1 MKNIDVDDDT
11 RIGTSSVTIFKNTQI
26 SLILTQPFSHNQLVL
41 YCRQNPKDILDP
53 EAIGL
58 DVEMVLT
65 GCENLLLND
74 QNAFTV
80 YQDNIQVSKK
90 YFEVLEFAGSN
101 CRKRQSPSLILTE
114 QPVVSVVTLQIQ
126 SFTSI
131 SVDPVNKPVDF
142 TNRIRGGLNRTTM
155 ADVISQLSGVNS
167 SLLLSYDELLSA
179 TRPAVGFYPEKDN
192 DLIPNVIAVTGNDPD
207 CLHTGY
213 GKADTITIH
222 FNRDADQPIV
232 TTKADIDKIL
242 VFSPP
247 IGTDYS
253 GYWETPSKLVLR
265 IESIQAE
272 VTAATQFS
280 YSFTPNYL
288 DNNTVFNE
296 SKPDLPTT
304 RFQCY
309 GVNVC
314 GRGGPTIGICSE
326 NGLSC
331 RAYEGST
338 FTVNLDGGVKCE
350 ATGDNR
356 DWLWVLLAVFIL
368 IVAVIFFL
376 TGYYCYRKNKQK
388 RQKVEALR
396 VVERWQRAKGKDS
409 TKEETAA
416 PWAKPPDV
424 FKMRD
429 QPDPFREGPL
439 KNLPEMAKRPPTAA
453 AGENLPPL
461 DTIPTS
467 FVPRA
472 GARIAPNLPLFQPMG
487 LRGDAMERVRN
498 SQLPSL
504 KPLVSDTPTGYK
516 NSY

>member
-1 MKNIDVDDDT
+1 M
-11 RIGTSSVTIFKNTQI
+11 
-26 SLILTQPFSHNQLVL
+26 
-41 YCRQNPKDILDP
+41 
-53 EAIGL
+53 
-58 DVEMVLT
+58 
-65 GCENLLLND
+65 
-74 QNAFTV
+74 
-80 YQDNIQVSKK
+80 
-90 YFEVLEFAGSN
+90 
-101 CRKRQSPSLILTE
+101 
-114 QPVVSVVTLQIQ
+114 
-126 SFTSI
+126 
-131 SVDPVNKPVDF
+131 
-142 TNRIRGGLNRTTM
+142 
-155 ADVISQLSGVNS
+155 
-167 SLLLSYDELLSA
+167 
-179 TRPAVGFYPEKDN
+179 
-192 DLIPNVIAVTGNDPD
+192 IAVTGDDPD

-222 FNRDADQPIV
+222 FNRDTDQPTV

-265 IESIQAE
+265 IESIRAE

-296 SKPDLPTT
+296 SIPDLPTT

-309 GVNVC
+309 GINIC
-314 GRGGPTIGICSE
+314 GMGGPTIGICSE

-338 FTVNLDGGVKCE
+338 FTIDFDDGVKCE

-356 DWLWVLLAVFIL
+356 DWLWVLLAVFNL

-409 TKEETAA
+409 TKEETVA

-429 QPDPFREGPL
+429 QPDPFSEGPL

-487 LRGDAMERVRN
+487 LKGPLYIYAQQVG
-498 SQLPSL
+498 PSL
-504 KPLVSDTPTGYK
+504 HLLNPYQVEVFWVLYVLPPYPLFRFLELSLQGYPIGSQVCNHRLFQVSQELPPHRLIPSQTRSRLLHLLMRTLPVQVMLKWKVLPLLMEEGLSLYLDKYQCPYQ
-516 NSY
+516 SRLCLVYQ